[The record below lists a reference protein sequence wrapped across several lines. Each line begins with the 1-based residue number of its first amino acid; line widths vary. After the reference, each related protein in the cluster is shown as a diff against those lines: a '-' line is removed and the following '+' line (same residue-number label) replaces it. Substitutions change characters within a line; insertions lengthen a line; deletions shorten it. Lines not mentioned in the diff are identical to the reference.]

1 MKYKLTTLLAIV
13 IFSCNTPQDTNK
25 EGSKNTET
33 YYGNLIDRNNIIDV
47 KSAKNEIFKH
57 GKITTKIKGE
67 ILETCAKKGC
77 WMKLKTEEDTIMVR
91 FKDYSFFVPKKGVEG
106 NIAIIN
112 GEAFYDTLSVKLLQ
126 HYAEDAGKSE
136 EDILSITEP
145 KFALTFTADGVI
157 IKE

>member
-1 MKYKLTTLLAIV
+1 MKYKLITLLTIA
-13 IFSCNTPQDTNK
+13 IFSCNTSQDTNK
-25 EGSKNTET
+25 EESNNLET
-33 YYGNLIDRNNIIDV
+33 YYGNLINSNNIIDV
-47 KSAKNEIFKH
+47 TSAKKEIFKN
-57 GKITTKIKGE
+57 GKITTKIQGE

-77 WMKLKTEEDTIMVR
+77 WMKLKTDEDTIMVR
-91 FKDYSFFVPKKGVEG
+91 FKDYGFFVPKNGVEG
-106 NIAIIN
+106 NIAIVN

-136 EDILSITEP
+136 EDIMSITEA